1 MKLVISDIRCAD
13 VGGDPAFNSPLSPS
27 IFYCNQVLYL
37 STNTLSGNC
46 LNFHELWWFVFFFPL
61 QWEVSWLFPKEP
73 FGLVRLAMLSQWL
86 GTDPL
91 GSLPC
96 WREGLWN
103 CLLSV
108 KQLCNAGLAVGSL
121 WEAGSAET
129 CLCIAVEGGV
139 WVNRGILHDGGVLGS
154 VQERTCFVTSTRTY
168 FLL

>member
-1 MKLVISDIRCAD
+1 M
-13 VGGDPAFNSPLSPS
+13 
-27 IFYCNQVLYL
+27 
-37 STNTLSGNC
+37 
-46 LNFHELWWFVFFFPL
+46 
-61 QWEVSWLFPKEP
+61 
-73 FGLVRLAMLSQWL
+73 
-86 GTDPL
+86 
-91 GSLPC
+91 
-96 WREGLWN
+96 
-103 CLLSV
+103 